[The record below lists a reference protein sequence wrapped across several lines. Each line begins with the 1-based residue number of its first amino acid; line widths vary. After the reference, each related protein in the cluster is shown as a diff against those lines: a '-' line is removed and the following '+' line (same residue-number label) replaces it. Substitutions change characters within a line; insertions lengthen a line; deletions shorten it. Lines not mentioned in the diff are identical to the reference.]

1 MTVVVTEQLT
11 KRYGRRT
18 GIEGLDLS
26 VGQGELLGFL
36 GPNGAGKTTTI
47 RVLLGFLR
55 PSAGRATI
63 FGLDCWR
70 ETARIK
76 QDVGYLPGD
85 LRLYSALTGSEHL
98 KLFGLMRRRDFES
111 PGRALAER
119 YRLELDVPV
128 RKMSRGTRQKL
139 GLVLALAGSPR
150 LLVLDEPTASLD
162 PLTQDLLGGHLRD
175 LAGRGHTIFFS
186 SHTLSEVE
194 RLCDRVAIVREGR
207 LVADE
212 SIAAMRARAQRHFTI
227 RWSPSSNPNA
237 IAAPGFLD
245 VTHREGLTWEGSLD
259 GPAPAFARWAAGQ
272 PIEDLTV
279 GQPDLDRLFRRHYR
293 QEPGDT

>member
-1 MTVVVTEQLT
+1 MSVVVAEQLT

-70 ETARIK
+70 DTARIK

-85 LRLYSALTGSEHL
+85 LRLYPALTAGEHL
-98 KLFGLMRRRDFES
+98 KLFGLIRRREFDS

-162 PLTQDLLGGHLRD
+162 PLTQDLLAGHLRD

-194 RLCDRVAIVREGR
+194 RLCDRVAIVREGK

-212 SIAAMRARAQRHFTI
+212 SIGAMRARAQRHFTI

-237 IAAPGFLD
+237 IAAPAFLD
-245 VTHREGLTWEGSLD
+245 VTRRDGLTWEGSLD

-272 PIEDLTV
+272 PIEDFTV

>member
-1 MTVVVTEQLT
+1 VSVVVAEHLT

-63 FGLDCWR
+63 FGLDCWGDS
-70 ETARIK
+70 ARIK

-85 LRLYSALTGSEHL
+85 LRLYPALTGREHL
-98 KLFGLMRRRDFES
+98 RIFGLVRRRDLDT
-111 PGRALAER
+111 PGRTLAER

-139 GLVLALAGSPR
+139 GLVLALAGAPR

-162 PLTQDLLGGHLRD
+162 PLTQDQLASHLRD

-194 RLCDRVAIVREGR
+194 RLCDRVAIVRDGR

-212 SIAAMRARAQRHFTI
+212 AIDAMRARAQRHFTI

-245 VTHREGLTWEGSLD
+245 VTRRDGLTWEGSLD
-259 GPAPAFARWAAGQ
+259 GPAPAFARWAADQ

-293 QEPGDT
+293 QEPEG